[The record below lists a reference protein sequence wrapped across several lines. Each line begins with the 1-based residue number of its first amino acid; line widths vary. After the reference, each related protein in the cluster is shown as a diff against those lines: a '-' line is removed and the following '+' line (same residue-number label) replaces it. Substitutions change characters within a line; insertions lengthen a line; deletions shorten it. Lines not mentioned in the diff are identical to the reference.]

1 MEEVVEE
8 ERVPQ
13 ALHLG
18 RGSWDIRG
26 DTQTH
31 VPAGLCTPRW
41 LCSALGT
48 VLWYSQLSPVLS
60 GRGCSKDR
68 KTQKHPQLQRT
79 LCCRLQPEGGRGRS
93 SARIRAANFPFPQ
106 ERVVYIA
113 QITQKQILRQL

>member
-31 VPAGLCTPRW
+31 VPAGLCTP
-41 LCSALGT
+41 
-48 VLWYSQLSPVLS
+48 
-60 GRGCSKDR
+60 
-68 KTQKHPQLQRT
+68 
-79 LCCRLQPEGGRGRS
+79 
-93 SARIRAANFPFPQ
+93 
-106 ERVVYIA
+106 
-113 QITQKQILRQL
+113 

>member
-31 VPAGLCTPRW
+31 VPAGLCTPRMAL
-41 LCSALGT
+41 LCPGHSAV
-48 VLWYSQLSPVLS
+48 VLPALP
-60 GRGCSKDR
+60 G
-68 KTQKHPQLQRT
+68 
-79 LCCRLQPEGGRGRS
+79 
-93 SARIRAANFPFPQ
+93 AF
-106 ERVVYIA
+106 
-113 QITQKQILRQL
+113 RQGL